1 MKLNGSYVGLSEK
14 AMFVREIDIEN
25 FRCFEKMHVVLD
37 RNCNVVIGNN
47 GEGKTAFLEAVAAA
61 VSAYLIGFD
70 G

>member
-47 GEGKTAFLEAVAAA
+47 G
-61 VSAYLIGFD
+61 
-70 G
+70 